1 MDPATPDVHALIEAA
16 QHLNAGKY
24 FQLAA
29 YVVLIFDHILT
40 FSEEVEKIWKRK
52 ITGAAILFLI
62 NRYGTPLAV
71 IIIIEAY
78 HDPNWTHSVT
88 PFDENVRFIVLT
100 MVGFPRFSGVPAI
113 CCLRRRFYDFS
124 DLVMRAGKRQVRVR
138 SGGEKKV
145 SGC

>member
-29 YVVLIFDHILT
+29 PTVLT

-100 MVGFPRFSGVPAI
+100 MVGFPRFSGFMQTNTLNRALTFHCSTCKDAI
-113 CCLRRRFYDFS
+113 MPPY
-124 DLVMRAGKRQVRVR
+124 R
-138 SGGEKKV
+138 ST
-145 SGC
+145 